1 MTNKLTYVVGPNIQ
15 EVKLRDY
22 LKYTENLSSRF
33 IKSSGLSGKIS
44 VNNKVAKLN
53 HRISSKDKIEIDMK
67 KDEHQN
73 IEPEKMEL
81 DVVYED
87 TDLIVINKRPGIVV
101 HPTRSYPLGTLA
113 NGVLYYFQEKD
124 EKCIVRLVSRLDM
137 DTSGLIIIAKNQFS
151 HMALARDMHG
161 CDMQSKE
168 IQGSEMQGS
177 NVESKIFEKSY
188 MAIVHGNMPNKS
200 GTIDLPIG
208 KLDEESIKREVCEAG
223 QRSITHYEVI
233 DSFKNGDLVKMTLET
248 GRTHQIR
255 VHLSHIG
262 HPLYGDSL
270 YGTEETHYIDRQALH
285 AYKLIIPHPRTGEQ
299 LILESKLPEDMEIL
313 INKLK
318 VESNA

>member
-1 MTNKLTYVVGPNIQ
+1 MRCNMDNKLTYVVGENIN

-22 LKYTENLSSRF
+22 LKFTENLSSRF
-33 IKSSGLSGKIS
+33 IKSSGISGKIS

-53 HRISSKDKIEIDMK
+53 HRINSNDKIEIDMK

-81 DVVYED
+81 EVVYED
-87 TDLIVINKRPGIVV
+87 VDLIVINKRPGMVV
-101 HPTRSYPLGTLA
+101 HPTRGYPFGTLA
-113 NGVLYYFQEKD
+113 NGVLYYFKEKG

-151 HMALARDMHG
+151 HMALARDM
-161 CDMQSKE
+161 KE
-168 IQGSEMQGS
+168 KDLQG
-177 NVESKIFEKSY
+177 KTFEKSY
-188 MAIVHGNMPNKS
+188 MAIVHGNMKYKS

-208 KLDEESIKREVCEAG
+208 KPDEESIKREVCEDG

-233 DSFKNGDLVKMTLET
+233 DSFKNADLVKVTLET

-262 HPLYGDSL
+262 HPIYGDSL
-270 YGTEETHYIDRQALH
+270 YGTSESHYIERQALH
-285 AYKLIIPHPRTGEQ
+285 AYKLIIPHPRTGEE
-299 LILESKLPEDMEIL
+299 LILMTELPEDMKEL
-313 INKLK
+313 EHKLK
-318 VESNA
+318 AESNI